1 MANKNTLRLRR
12 AGFAGYGEKRGSK
25 VDTSLN
31 NPDRKSSRK
40 TFKIRPIEF
49 LATSEKDESKSN
61 HKTQKSKRTDKS

>member
-40 TFKIRPIEF
+40 AFKIRPIEI
-49 LATSEKDESKSN
+49 LTTSEKDESKSN